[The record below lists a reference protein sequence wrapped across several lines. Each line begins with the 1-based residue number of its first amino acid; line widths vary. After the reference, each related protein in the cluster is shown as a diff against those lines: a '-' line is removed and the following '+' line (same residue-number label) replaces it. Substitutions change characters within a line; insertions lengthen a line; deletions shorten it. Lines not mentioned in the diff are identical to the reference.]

1 MYVHE
6 KSHILSLIIASCN
19 LIKIENYEKTKK
31 ESGIKNS

>member
-1 MYVHE
+1 MYMKNHTFY
-6 KSHILSLIIASCN
+6 HLLASCN